1 MTQDHGVRRVEVS
14 AGLLFRGDRL
24 LITRRPAGTH
34 LAGLWEFPGGK
45 RESGETWEAC
55 LVRELWEELG
65 VGVRVGGLFEQV
77 THAYP
82 EKTVVLRFFLVR
94 LEPED
99 QKPRA
104 LGCEEVRWVTREQLG
119 EQVFPEADARILE
132 RLRWES
138 AGWGGDERGD
148 GDPGPGLAA

>member
-1 MTQDHGVRRVEVS
+1 MTQDQGVRRVEVS
-14 AGLLFRGDRL
+14 AGLVFRDGRL

-55 LVRELWEELG
+55 LVRELREELG
-65 VGVRVGGLFEQV
+65 VGVKVGGLFEEV
-77 THAYP
+77 THVYP
-82 EKTVVLRFFLVR
+82 EKTVVLRFFLAR
-94 LEPED
+94 LERE
-99 QKPRA
+99 QEEPRA
-104 LGCEEVRWVTREQLG
+104 LGCAEVRWVTREQLG

-132 RLRWES
+132 RLRGEG

-148 GDPGPGLAA
+148 GDPAA